1 MHEWQFCVR
10 VIEKKMYYY
19 FYKVGIKG
27 NSDSEK
33 IKLQNK
39 KKQKTD

>member
-1 MHEWQFCVR
+1 
-10 VIEKKMYYY
+10 MYYY

-33 IKLQNK
+33 MKLEKKNKQYTEKIIEKKNK
-39 KKQKTD
+39 KPIKG